1 MGLSVPWFDKPVPT
15 PDYAALRV
23 GYTSQPLR
31 QADMA
36 PDPLTHFQAW
46 FADALAAELLEPN
59 AMTLATVDAAG
70 HPAAR
75 TVLLKGV
82 DHRGFQFASN
92 YASAKGQ
99 QIDANSAV
107 ALVMVWLPLSR
118 QVCVRGRA
126 QRASREESQAY
137 FASRPRG
144 HQLGAWASTQSQ
156 VIAGREELL
165 AAYAE
170 AEQRFPDEVPTPEH
184 WGLYTVIPDTIE
196 FWQGQQS
203 RLHDRLR
210 YRRLAQT
217 GMDDASA
224 WVLERLAP

>member
-1 MGLSVPWFDKPVPT
+1 MPS

-23 GYTSQPLR
+23 GYEAQPLLE
-31 QADMA
+31 ADMA
-36 PDPLTHFQAW
+36 LTPLAQFESW
-46 FADALAAELLEPN
+46 FSAALAADLLEPN
-59 AMTLATVDAAG
+59 AMTLATVDSSG

-82 DHRGFQFASN
+82 DRRGFQFASN
-92 YASAKGQ
+92 YASAKGT
-99 QIDANSAV
+99 QIEANPHV
-107 ALVMVWLPLSR
+107 ALVLVWLPLSR

-126 QRASREESQAY
+126 QRAPQAESAAY

-144 HQLGAWASTQSQ
+144 HQLGAWASQQSQ
-156 VIAGREELL
+156 VIPDRAALRD
-165 AAYAE
+165 AYAE
-170 AEQRFPDEVPTPEH
+170 VEERFPDEVPTPEH
-184 WGLYTVIPDTIE
+184 WGLYTVSPDTVE

-210 YRRLAQT
+210 YGRIAQ
-217 GMDDASA
+217 GGIDDAAA